1 MKVIKENIRLMMEE
15 QGISQSELSRR
26 SGVTKTSL
34 NRYLRGGDMP
44 VTKAKAIA
52 HALGVTLAE
61 LAGPDVILSHQ
72 ERELVECY
80 RAMPVRMRNLML
92 LSAHVYAEL
101 GELPEE

>member
-1 MKVIKENIRLMMEE
+1 MKVIKENIHRLMEE

-26 SGVTKTSL
+26 SGVKKTSL
-34 NRYLRGGDMP
+34 NRYLKGSDIP

-61 LAGPDVILSHQ
+61 LAGSDINLSPQ

-80 RAMPVRMRNLML
+80 RAMPVRMKNLIL
-92 LSAHVYAEL
+92 VNAHVYAEV
-101 GELPEE
+101 GE